1 VAHLIIKSFA
11 QVGNIRLHSDELS
24 PRWYSR
30 LFYFESKK
38 FASLLW
44 GISPATPCI
53 DLILLLD
60 VTGPQ
65 IETCIEALDIPDN
78 NTLKTSQINYC
89 QFVFSCTS

>member
-1 VAHLIIKSFA
+1 
-11 QVGNIRLHSDELS
+11 LHSDELS

-30 LFYFESKK
+30 LFYFE
-38 FASLLW
+38 SLLW

-60 VTGPQ
+60 VAGPQ
-65 IETCIEALDIPDN
+65 IETCIGALDIPDN